1 MSHRDQQSATPDSL
15 QLVCFCVGDEEYG
28 IDIMRVR
35 EVVPALP
42 ITRVADA
49 PAFLEGI
56 TELRGAFFGVIDLRK
71 RLRKRLRSRP
81 GAVAPGTVAP
91 AVTPQQRYV
100 VVRLHGRSLGLVV
113 DGVTEVRRIEPGRV
127 APLAASV
134 PGAGRL
140 LAGVA
145 RLDHGVVLVMDLDHL
160 LTAAEQESLSVA

>member
-1 MSHRDQQSATPDSL
+1 MSHRHQQSATPDSL
-15 QLVCFCVGDEEYG
+15 QLVCFRVGDEEYG

-56 TELRGAFFGVIDLRK
+56 MELRGTFFGVIDLRA
-71 RLRKRLRSRP
+71 RLRS
-81 GAVAPGTVAP
+81 GPGTTAP
-91 AVTPQQRYV
+91 AVTPPQRYV
-100 VVRLHGRSLGLVV
+100 EVWLHGRSLGLVV
-113 DGVTEVRRIEPGRV
+113 DGVTEVRRIEPGHI

-145 RLDHGVVLVMDLDHL
+145 RLEHGVVLVMDLDHL
-160 LTAAEQESLSVA
+160 LTPAEQASLSVL

>member
-1 MSHRDQQSATPDSL
+1 MSHRHPQSATPESL
-15 QLVCFCVGDEEYG
+15 QLVCFRVGSEEYG

-56 TELRGAFFGVIDLRK
+56 VELRGAFLGVIDLRR
-71 RLRKRLRSRP
+71 RLGVP
-81 GAVAPGTVAP
+81 APVM
-91 AVTPQQRYV
+91 TPQQRYV

-113 DGVTEVRRIEPGRV
+113 DGVTEVRRIEPARV

-134 PGAGRL
+134 PGAGPL
-140 LAGVA
+140 LRGVA
-145 RLDHGVVLVMDLDHL
+145 RLEHGVVLVMDPDHL
-160 LTAAEQESLSVA
+160 LTAAEQTALGAA

>member
-1 MSHRDQQSATPDSL
+1 
-15 QLVCFCVGDEEYG
+15 
-28 IDIMRVR
+28 MRVR

-56 TELRGAFFGVIDLRK
+56 TELRGAFFGVIDLRA
-71 RLRKRLRSRP
+71 RLRARLRP
-81 GAVAPGTVAP
+81 GLDDAAP

-100 VVRLHGRSLGLVV
+100 VVWLHGRSLGLVV
-113 DGVTEVRRIEPGRV
+113 DGVTEVRRIAPARI

-160 LTAAEQESLSVA
+160 LTPAEQASLGAP

>member
-1 MSHRDQQSATPDSL
+1 MSHRDQQRATSDSL
-15 QLVCFCVGDEEYG
+15 QLVCFRVGDEEYG

-49 PAFLEGI
+49 PGFLEGI
-56 TELRGAFFGVIDLRK
+56 IELRGAFFGVVDLRR
-71 RLRKRLRSRP
+71 RL
-81 GAVAPGTVAP
+81 GATAP
-91 AVTPQQRYV
+91 AVTPPQRYV
-100 VVRLHGRSLGLVV
+100 VVWLHGRSLGLVV
-113 DGVTEVRRIEPGRV
+113 DGVTEVRRIEPRRV

-160 LTAAEQESLSVA
+160 LSAAEQSALGVA

>member
-1 MSHRDQQSATPDSL
+1 MSTSHRDQQSATPSSL
-15 QLVCFCVGDEEYG
+15 QLVCFRVGDEEYG
-28 IDIMRVR
+28 LDIMRVR

-56 TELRGAFFGVIDLRK
+56 IELRGVFFGLIDLRK
-71 RLRKRLRSRP
+71 RLRKRP
-81 GAVAPGTVAP
+81 DDAAP

-100 VVRLHGRSLGLVV
+100 VVRLHDHSLALVV
-113 DGVTEVRRIEPGRV
+113 DGVTEVRRIEPERI
-127 APLAASV
+127 APLGASV

-160 LTAAEQESLSVA
+160 LTPAEQASLRAP

>member
-1 MSHRDQQSATPDSL
+1 MSMSHRDQQRATPDSL
-15 QLVCFCVGDEEYG
+15 QLVCFRVGDEEYG

-49 PAFLEGI
+49 PSFLEGI
-56 TELRGAFFGVIDLRK
+56 IELRGAFFGVIDVRK
-71 RLRKRLRSRP
+71 RLRKRP
-81 GAVAPGTVAP
+81 DDTAP
-91 AVTPQQRYV
+91 AMTPQQRYV
-100 VVRLHGRSLGLVV
+100 VVRLHGHSLALVV
-113 DGVTEVRRIEPGRV
+113 DGVTEVRRIEPARI

-145 RLDHGVVLVMDLDHL
+145 RLDHGVVLVMDLEHL
-160 LTAAEQESLSVA
+160 ITPAEQASLGTP